1 MDNEVVDPRLT
12 TKIVGS
18 YVGHHV
24 VGTDQVPELI
34 TSVHRALSQL
44 GKPAQLKEAR
54 TAAVSVRRSV
64 HRDYVV
70 CLDCGYRAKMLR
82 RHISAARS
90 KSGRL
95 PKALGFAQRSSADSA
110 SVLSAALERGQGAG
124 AWSQGHRRYRPGR
137 NTDSIAVGRCRSAVP
152 AETDPETEFPFC
164 IQAPISSM
172 NRRHLRGKGQSH
184 SRVPSAP
191 VHRLPRHAVFS
202 RGALYLMLQNRLYR
216 GWPGGVR
223 ARRLQPRP
231 VSPTFSREPCEIRR
245 RAGLARH

>member
-1 MDNEVVDPRLT
+1 MLANTDSDPKKSDRHLT
-12 TKIVGS
+12 SKIVRS
-18 YVGHHV
+18 YVEHHTV
-24 VGTDQVPELI
+24 AAGEVSELI

-44 GKPAQLKEAR
+44 EKPAELKEAR

-110 SVLSAALERGQGAG
+110 SVLGAALERGQGAG

-172 NRRHLRGKGQSH
+172 KRPHLRGK
-184 SRVPSAP
+184 AI
-191 VHRLPRHAVFS
+191 
-202 RGALYLMLQNRLYR
+202 
-216 GWPGGVR
+216 
-223 ARRLQPRP
+223 
-231 VSPTFSREPCEIRR
+231 TFS
-245 RAGLARH
+245 GYLGTGG